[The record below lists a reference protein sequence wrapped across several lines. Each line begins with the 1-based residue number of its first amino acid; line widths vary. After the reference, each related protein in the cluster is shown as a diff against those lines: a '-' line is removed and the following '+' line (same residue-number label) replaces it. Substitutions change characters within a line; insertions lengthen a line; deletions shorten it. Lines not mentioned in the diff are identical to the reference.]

1 MRAQVASSWLSA
13 SPPTTA
19 IEIASRRVTVAEIG
33 RSSGVPA
40 VLAFAT
46 EPLPEGAVVPGLTG
60 TNIPS
65 TGMVSGAL
73 RVALARAGLLSRRR
87 AALLVP
93 DSVARVS
100 MLNFDQIPARASDL
114 DQLLRWQLR
123 KATPFPIDEAQVG
136 SFVAHKDGPSTA
148 LAGVVARRDVIA
160 QYEAVT
166 DALSIHAGLVD
177 LSSFNV
183 INAVLASG
191 SAPAGDW
198 LLVSL
203 APEAT
208 TLAIMRGQNLM
219 FYRHR
224 LTVDEEPLS
233 TLVHQT
239 AMYHEDRL
247 GGKQFAR
254 VWLCGGT
261 LVGTNAEVARD
272 EISERLNVQAEVVD
286 IRPGAELRDRMH
298 ASLDVLDILA
308 APVGALLRDRKVA

>member
-1 MRAQVASSWLSA
+1 VASSWLSA

-19 IEIASRRVTVAEIG
+19 IEIASRRVTVVEIG
-33 RSSGVPA
+33 RSAGVPA
-40 VLAFAT
+40 VLAFAS
-46 EPLPEGAVVPGLTG
+46 ESIPEGAVVPGLTG
-60 TNIPS
+60 TNIARPD
-65 TGMVSGAL
+65 TVSGAL
-73 RVALARAGLLSRRR
+73 RAALARAGLLSRRR

-100 MLNFDQIPARASDL
+100 LLNFEQIPAKAGDL
-114 DQLLRWQLR
+114 DQLLRWQLK
-123 KATPFPIDEAQVG
+123 KATPFPIDEAQVS
-136 SFVAHKDGPSTA
+136 SFPAHTDGTNTT
-148 LAGVVARRDVIA
+148 LAAVVARRDVIA

-166 DALSIHAGLVD
+166 DALSVHAGVVD

-183 INAVLASG
+183 INAVAAAG
-191 SAPAGDW
+191 AAPAGDW
-198 LLVSL
+198 LLVQL

-208 TLAIMRGQNLM
+208 TLAIMRGQQLM

-247 GGKQFAR
+247 GGSQFSR

-261 LVGTNAEVARD
+261 LVGTNAEIARD
-272 EISERLNVQAEVVD
+272 EISDRLGVQAEVVD
-286 IRPGAELRDRMH
+286 VRPGAELRDRMH

-308 APVGALLRDRKVA
+308 APVGVLLRDRKAAA

>member
-1 MRAQVASSWLSA
+1 MSA

-19 IEIASRRVTVAEIG
+19 IEIASRRVTVVEVG
-33 RSSGVPA
+33 RSGGVAA

-46 EPLPEGAVVPGLTG
+46 EPLPEGAITPALTG
-60 TNIPS
+60 TNIVQPE
-65 TGMVSGAL
+65 TVSGAL

-100 MLNFDQIPARASDL
+100 LLNFDQIPAKASDL

-123 KATPFPIDEAQVG
+123 KATPFPIDEAQVS
-136 SFVAHKDGPSTA
+136 SFVAHKDGPSTM

-166 DALSIHAGLVD
+166 DALSVHAGVVD

-191 SAPAGDW
+191 SAPPGDW

-208 TLAIMRGQNLM
+208 TLAIMRGPNLM

-224 LTVDEEPLS
+224 LAVDEEPLS

-247 GGKQFAR
+247 GGKQFTR

-272 EISERLNVQAEVVD
+272 EISERLSVQAEVVD

-308 APVGALLRDRKVA
+308 APVGALLRDRKAA

>member
-1 MRAQVASSWLSA
+1 
-13 SPPTTA
+13 
-19 IEIASRRVTVAEIG
+19 
-33 RSSGVPA
+33 
-40 VLAFAT
+40 
-46 EPLPEGAVVPGLTG
+46 
-60 TNIPS
+60 
-65 TGMVSGAL
+65 
-73 RVALARAGLLSRRR
+73 
-87 AALLVP
+87 
-93 DSVARVS
+93 
-100 MLNFDQIPARASDL
+100 
-114 DQLLRWQLR
+114 
-123 KATPFPIDEAQVG
+123 
-136 SFVAHKDGPSTA
+136 
-148 LAGVVARRDVIA
+148 VIA